1 VRSKVSVAGMGVLLQ
16 STTPTSMPEK
26 EIVVPLK
33 VTACE
38 DPQWLEEATH
48 EPLAGHV
55 IVIGRFIGGQPPPV
69 QATT

>member
-1 VRSKVSVAGMGVLLQ
+1 LQ
-16 STTPTSMPEK
+16 VTTPTSVPEK

-48 EPLAGHV
+48 ELLVEHL
-55 IVIGRFIGGQPPPV
+55 IVIGSVLAGQV
-69 QATT
+69 QVAPLQESTCRVKV